1 MAKVAKSIKGDSPS
15 DAEYTLEDDPIEFE
29 LEKMERGSGS
39 SNGESDDEGQQDHK
53 QVDSIIAE
61 MDEQKD
67 KEQEAAGEQDAESEE
82 DLRRMYELSL
92 LTPEAM
98 AAHIQQLEK
107 ELYELSQQEAREL
120 NRSKHLRIFGNSRRR
135 ANK

>member
-15 DAEYTLEDDPIEFE
+15 DAEYTVEEDPIEFE
-29 LEKMERGSGS
+29 LEKLERGSGS
-39 SNGESDDEGQQDHK
+39 SNGESEDEGQQDHK

-67 KEQEAAGEQDAESEE
+67 KEQEAAGEQGKESEE

-107 ELYELSQQEAREL
+107 ELYELSQREAKEL